1 MYEALRD
8 PKAWLF
14 TLFSAAAMAPTS
26 LIYQQQ
32 IIISSFGF
40 SPIQVTL
47 LGCVNGVINVI
58 ANLTGVWL
66 VARFPNS
73 RCYVSVL
80 YIIPNIIAVLNM
92 NLLPWS
98 NKIGLLFSQW
108 LARDYYFR

>member
-8 PKAWLF
+8 PKTWLF
-14 TLFSAAAMAPTS
+14 ALFSAAAMVPTS

-47 LGCVNGVINVI
+47 LGCVNGIVSIV

-66 VARFPNS
+66 AARFPNS
-73 RCYVSVL
+73 RCYVAII
-80 YIIPNIIAVLNM
+80 YIIPNIISVFNM

-98 NKIGLLFSQW
+98 DHIGLLFSQW
-108 LARDYYFR
+108 LARNYFFS